1 MFLYKK
7 GKFVTFSGEVMRRAG
22 IVFPQ
27 NLIKLPFGN
36 LYWGGER
43 ITAVVPELFNMTRS
57 HRQAALR
64 ALVENDEMVVCLGYL
79 IDVRK
84 NLYML
89 YTGGRFINAALTL
102 SDDAVVMT
110 HFDGDHDHSLYAA
123 AMISDTADGALEV
136 YKQSNRNAPAV
147 FAIHTLDVVVNEMVE
162 EGRTGSLLEHLTH
175 VELKGQ
181 TP

>member
-43 ITAVVPELFNMTRS
+43 ITATLPELFNMTRTQ
-57 HRQAALR
+57 RQAALR
-64 ALVENDEMVVCLGYL
+64 ALLQDDEMTVCLGYL
-79 IDVRK
+79 LDVRK

-89 YTGGRFINAALTL
+89 YSGVRFVNAVLTL
-102 SDDAVVMT
+102 SDDAVMAS
-110 HFDGDHDHSLYAA
+110 HFDGDHDNSVYTA
-123 AMISDTADGALEV
+123 AMISETAECALEV

-147 FAIHTLDVVVNEMVE
+147 FATHDLETVIKEMVE

-175 VELKGQ
+175 IELKGQ